1 MKDQIKTYVITGF
14 IESGKTTNII
24 NCIFHDFFYK
34 YGSTLIISFEQGEIE
49 YPIDKLKQYN
59 TSIIYYKGGDINT
72 FFSHSI
78 DLFQPDRIYIE
89 DNLML
94 SNIIE
99 SIDKRMKIVF
109 THGLISKS
117 NFQIYFA
124 NMKQLFYSMVKRCN
138 MVTFNR
144 FDDKN
149 QLFDYRDSFRLMNDK
164 CSFLFK
170 NNMGYSEKAF
180 GNFLP
185 YDINQNVISIRQED
199 YAIFF
204 LDCNENYQNY
214 LNKVVELTVQVR
226 KEDDHFIAGRLVM
239 TCCMADIQFLG
250 FKIQSYD
257 VSENIYYHMQARIG
271 ITKNQYGL
279 TRACYIPINLSVISQ
294 PNNLIINVNK

>member
-1 MKDQIKTYVITGF
+1 
-14 IESGKTTNII
+14 
-24 NCIFHDFFYK
+24 
-34 YGSTLIISFEQGEIE
+34 
-49 YPIDKLKQYN
+49 
-59 TSIIYYKGGDINT
+59 
-72 FFSHSI
+72 
-78 DLFQPDRIYIE
+78 
-89 DNLML
+89 
-94 SNIIE
+94 
-99 SIDKRMKIVF
+99 
-109 THGLISKS
+109 
-117 NFQIYFA
+117 
-124 NMKQLFYSMVKRCN
+124 
-138 MVTFNR
+138 
-144 FDDKN
+144 
-149 QLFDYRDSFRLMNDK
+149 MNDK

-185 YDINQNVISIRQED
+185 YDIKQNVISIRQDD

-250 FKIQSYD
+250 FKIKSND

-294 PNNLIINVNK
+294 SNNLIINVNK